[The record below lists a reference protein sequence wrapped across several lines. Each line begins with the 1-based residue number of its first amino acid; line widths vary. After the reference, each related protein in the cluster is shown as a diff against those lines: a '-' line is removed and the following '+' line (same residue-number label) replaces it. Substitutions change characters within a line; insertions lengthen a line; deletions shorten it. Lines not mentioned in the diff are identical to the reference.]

1 MKFLILTFQAG
12 EGHNSAA
19 RAVLEQ
25 MQQEGHEGEIVDF
38 LGLLSDKLSK
48 VINDGYVTL
57 VKRAPFLYGFGYRFS
72 DGTSGIFRNGFRSP
86 LYLDSAIVSKR
97 LRDYLDTHGP
107 YDGIVATH
115 LMPSQALAH
124 LKKHN
129 YPLPTTV
136 SVVTDYTWYPYWQE
150 IAACDYCVVPN
161 ESLIDLYVQK
171 GIPREM
177 LRPYGI
183 PVSRRFSA
191 LPTRA
196 EARAQL
202 GFSDDEKLFL
212 VMGGSMGA
220 GNMRRFVK
228 RLFKY
233 KGDAQM
239 VVICGKNEQL
249 KASLEKKF
257 FGKRGIRI
265 VGFTTDV
272 PVYMMACD
280 VLYTKPGGLSTSEAL
295 ICRIPMVHTAPI
307 PGQETDNMK
316 FFAKKGCSF
325 GSKRMSLQLYY
336 GLRLMSSEELRAQ
349 MRAEQAKC
357 AKPHAARDIV
367 RLVAGEEGDVFMGKT
382 F

>member
-25 MQQEGHEGEIVDF
+25 MQAAGHEGEIVDF

-48 VINDGYVTL
+48 AINYGYVTL

-72 DGTSGIFRNGFRSP
+72 DSTSGLFRNGFRSP
-86 LYLDSAIVSKR
+86 LYLDSAVVAKR
-97 LRDYLDTHGP
+97 LRSYLDTHGP

-124 LKKHN
+124 LKKHG
-129 YPLPTTV
+129 YSLPRTV

-150 IAACDYCVVPN
+150 IAACDFCVVPN
-161 ESLIDLYVQK
+161 ESLIDLYVEK
-171 GIPREM
+171 GLPREM

-183 PVSRRFSA
+183 PVSKRFA
-191 LPTRA
+191 HLPTRA
-196 EARAQL
+196 EVRARL
-202 GFSDDEKLFL
+202 GFSEDEKIFL

-220 GNMRRFVK
+220 GNMKRFVK
-228 RLFKY
+228 RLYKY
-233 KGDAQM
+233 MGDCRM
-239 VVICGKNEQL
+239 VVICGKNEAL

-257 FGKRGIRI
+257 TGKNKIRI

-316 FFAKKGCSF
+316 FLAQKGCSY
-325 GSKRMSLQLYY
+325 GSKRMSWQLYY
-336 GLRLMSSEELRAQ
+336 GLRLMGSEELREQ
-349 MRAEQAKC
+349 MREEQAKC
-357 AKPHAARDIV
+357 AKPNAARDIV
-367 RLVAGEEGDVFMGKT
+367 RLVAGE
-382 F
+382 

>member
-19 RAVLEQ
+19 RAVLEE
-25 MQQEGHEGEIVDF
+25 MQDAGHEGEIVDF

-48 VINDGYVTL
+48 AINNGYVTL

-72 DGTSGIFRNGFRSP
+72 SGTSGIFRKGFRSP

-97 LRDYLDTHGP
+97 LREYLEAHGP

-124 LKKHN
+124 LKKHG
-129 YPLPTTV
+129 YRLPATV

-150 IAACDYCVVPN
+150 IAACDYCVIPN
-161 ESLIDLYVQK
+161 EALIDLYVKK
-171 GIPREM
+171 GIPRDM
-177 LRPYGI
+177 LRPCGI
-183 PVSRRFSA
+183 PVSKRFSA
-191 LPTRA
+191 LPTRS
-196 EARAQL
+196 EAREQL
-202 GFSDDEKLFL
+202 GFSDDEKIFL

-220 GNMRRFVK
+220 GNMNRFVK
-228 RLFKY
+228 RLYKY
-233 KGDAQM
+233 MGDARM
-239 VVICGKNEQL
+239 VVICGKNEHL

-257 FGKRGIRI
+257 AGKSKICI

-316 FFAKKGCSF
+316 FFAKKGCSY

-336 GLRLMSSEELRAQ
+336 GLRLMASEDLRTQ
-349 MRAEQAKC
+349 MRLEQAKC

-367 RLVAGEEGDVFMGKT
+367 QLVAGEYGDIVGGSF
-382 F
+382 